1 MTVHSDKT
9 KGRSLNRR
17 RFIATGLT
25 SLPLLSVKSFSKS
38 TSEEETPG
46 QQEVPLS
53 RSVKALA
60 FDVFGTVVD
69 WRSSIIREGQLL
81 TRMKGL
87 QVDWA
92 RFADEWRD
100 GYGPAMDKV
109 RMRKIPWTNID
120 GLHRLILNDLIKK
133 YSIQG
138 LSEEEINNLNRVWHR
153 LMPWSDSVSGLNRLR
168 SRYIMATLSNGNMSL
183 LVDMARNAGLP
194 WDCVLSAELS
204 GHYKPDP
211 EVYAMA
217 ARLLDLSPDQV
228 MMVAMH
234 PDDLGAAKK
243 VGLKTGYVLR
253 PLERGPDRPYKPA
266 SDTEFDVTATDFI
279 DLANK
284 LGA

>member
-1 MTVHSDKT
+1 MTGHSDKT

-25 SLPLLSVKSFSKS
+25 SLPLLSVRSFSKS

-81 TRMKGL
+81 TKMKGL

-100 GYGPAMDKV
+100 GYGPAMD
-109 RMRKIPWTNID
+109 
-120 GLHRLILNDLIKK
+120 
-133 YSIQG
+133 
-138 LSEEEINNLNRVWHR
+138 
-153 LMPWSDSVSGLNRLR
+153 
-168 SRYIMATLSNGNMSL
+168 MATLSNGNMSL

-194 WDCVLSAELS
+194 WDCVLSA
-204 GHYKPDP
+204 
-211 EVYAMA
+211 
-217 ARLLDLSPDQV
+217 
-228 MMVAMH
+228 
-234 PDDLGAAKK
+234 
-243 VGLKTGYVLR
+243 
-253 PLERGPDRPYKPA
+253 
-266 SDTEFDVTATDFI
+266 TDSI